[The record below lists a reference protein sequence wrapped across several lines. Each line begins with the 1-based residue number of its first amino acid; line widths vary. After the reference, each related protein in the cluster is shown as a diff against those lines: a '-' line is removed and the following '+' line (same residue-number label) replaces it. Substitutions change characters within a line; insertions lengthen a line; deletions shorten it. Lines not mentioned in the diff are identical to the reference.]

1 MKVFGVTGWKNSGKT
16 GLVERLVSEF
26 ISRGLS
32 VSTVSMHITLLML
45 IILVGTVT
53 AIGPLGLKKC
63 FSFPKIDGQ

>member
-32 VSTVSMHITLLML
+32 V
-45 IILVGTVT
+45 
-53 AIGPLGLKKC
+53 
-63 FSFPKIDGQ
+63 